1 MVSLQIIQQSN
12 ALVGSL
18 PQGLV
23 ALFIGATTG
32 IGQST
37 LEHFAQ
43 QASSPRIY
51 TVARPAAAASHES
64 LLASLRQSRP
74 EGTYNLITADVSLVS
89 EVDKVVKAVKAQEKK
104 LDILFLSAG
113 FMPFEGRQDTAE
125 GLDPSISTR
134 YYSRLR
140 AVEQL
145 IPLLNQAKRPRIVS
159 VLAGGLEGP
168 IKEDDLDLRDRAN
181 WSTWGSSVQSTT
193 MGTLALELLVRENP
207 KLSVVHWFPG
217 PVDTPALARAK
228 RFGMSQPSVMSQDES
243 GARGLF
249 LASSDRYAVQ
259 GGGVPVPEG
268 LPVAKKSGGGIFLVN
283 PLGESSDSER
293 VLAGMRQRG
302 VDKAVWSFTQKV
314 FAATAGKSQRSKQEL

>member
-1 MVSLQIIQQSN
+1 MVSLQIVQQSN

-23 ALFIGATTG
+23 ALSIGATTG

-51 TVARPAAAASHES
+51 TVARPAAVASHES

-74 EGTYNLITADVSLVS
+74 EVTYNLITADVSLVS

-113 FMPFEGRQDTAE
+113 FMPFEGRQVTTE
-125 GLDPSISTR
+125 GLDPSMSTR

-145 IPLLNQAKRPRIVS
+145 IPLLNQAKSPRIVS

-168 IKEDDLDLRDRAN
+168 IKEDDLYLRDLAN
-181 WSTWGSSVQSTT
+181 RSTWASSVQSTT
-193 MGTLALELLVRENP
+193 MGTLALELFARENP
-207 KLSVVHWFPG
+207 KLSAVHWFPG
-217 PVDTPALARAK
+217 HSGT
-228 RFGMSQPSVMSQDES
+228 SQ
-243 GARGLF
+243 G
-249 LASSDRYAVQ
+249 
-259 GGGVPVPEG
+259 
-268 LPVAKKSGGGIFLVN
+268 
-283 PLGESSDSER
+283 
-293 VLAGMRQRG
+293 
-302 VDKAVWSFTQKV
+302 QKV
-314 FAATAGKSQRSKQEL
+314 RHVAAERDEPGCVGCSRSVSGHEKSLTFTKARPIVVEAVVTPTPQLWLGLIALVAVDRQ